1 MLYYNLIKDKN
12 LELYLYNDVKIE
24 IPFDLLI
31 INKTEKYIN
40 LNIEIYEFNIDKN
53 QNILK
58 VGKFL
63 FDLYLVIF
71 DAEKKRIG
79 FKKLED
85 KNEIKLDRK
94 YQNKI
99 FFHIK

>member
-1 MLYYNLIKDKN
+1 MHYYNLIKDKN
-12 LELYLYNDVKIE
+12 LKLYLYNDVKIE

-71 DAEKKRIG
+71 DAEKK
-79 FKKLED
+79 E
-85 KNEIKLDRK
+85 
-94 YQNKI
+94 
-99 FFHIK
+99 